1 MCVDASRQQHVSRL
15 GSGEDLQMNSI
26 LRTASHWHARYVRVL
41 SWLQHPF
48 LLACRLYWGGLFV
61 STGFGKL
68 THLALTA
75 QRFADWHIPAPY
87 PNALAAGTTELL
99 CGALLVLGA
108 ASRIVTVPLIVT
120 MIVAYRTAHVDE
132 VTDLYTFVTAPPFLH
147 LFDLHARAAV
157 RAGSVLDRL
166 SGRQIHLGLVVR
178 LAVEPGCKL

>member
-1 MCVDASRQQHVSRL
+1 
-15 GSGEDLQMNSI
+15 MNSI
-26 LRTASHWHARYVRVL
+26 LRRASHWHARYVHVL

-61 STGFGKL
+61 STGLGKL
-68 THLALTA
+68 TYLALTA

-87 PNALAAGTTELL
+87 PNAVAAGTTELL

-120 MIVAYRTAHVDE
+120 MIVAYRTAHVDD

-147 LFDLHARAAV
+147 LFACTLVLLFGPGAFSIDYLVHRFIFGSSCDSRSNPDAGCDSKNSGTSPKDLQKGA
-157 RAGSVLDRL
+157 
-166 SGRQIHLGLVVR
+166 
-178 LAVEPGCKL
+178 